1 MILSGDPPQQAALD
15 EHPKD
20 THQQRRQ
27 YQCNPVIHAQ
37 VVEPEH
43 GDEGAQHVLGAMGEV
58 DDPQEPENDRQAQAQ
73 QSIEGPID
81 QPQEQLAE
89 QYAQRNTEYDCHDLP
104 PAGSL

>member
-1 MILSGDPPQQAALD
+1 
-15 EHPKD
+15 
-20 THQQRRQ
+20 
-27 YQCNPVIHAQ
+27 
-37 VVEPEH
+37 
-43 GDEGAQHVLGAMGEV
+43 MGEV